1 MSLSKLAKKTAQTA
15 KNIGETLRAA
25 FRGKITLVVSSEP
38 IQRVQLSGLADET
51 LQDLEHL
58 QEYGFASHPPDGSEA
73 VVIPLGGNTSH
84 GVIVCSQHG
93 SYRIKNLKPGETAI
107 FNHEG
112 AKIVIK
118 QGKIIEAD
126 CDVYRVNCKQYEVNA
141 ATDAK
146 FNSPLV
152 ETSAVLTAQG
162 QINGNGGMAV
172 EGGDGG
178 RRYIVA
184 PAPAYRQHRRQN
196 LGGGAGIDKQTFGS
210 LRAAFF
216 VRAGLK
222 PVYSVRPSENG
233 KMPTW
238 TKS

>member
-146 FNSPLV
+146 FNAPLV
-152 ETSAVLTAQG
+152 ETSAVLTKRA
-162 QINGNGGMAV
+162 A
-172 EGGDGG
+172 
-178 RRYIVA
+178 A
-184 PAPAYRQHRRQN
+184 LTPTATWWPAIYRCASIRIPTASAAKPHRRNRHRQVD
-196 LGGGAGIDKQTFGS
+196 LWQPSGCFFCACGIEARV
-210 LRAAFF
+210 LREA
-216 VRAGLK
+216 V
-222 PVYSVRPSENG
+222 
-233 KMPTW
+233 
-238 TKS
+238 

>member
-126 CDVYRVNCKQYEVNA
+126 CNVYRVNCKQYEVNA

-146 FNSPLV
+146 FNAPLV
-152 ETSAVLTAQG
+152 EASAVLTAQG
-162 QINGNGGMAV
+162 QFNGNGGMAV
-172 EGGDGG
+172 EGGSGARFKGDIDLEGDFNSTG
-178 RRYIVA
+178 RVV
-184 PAPAYRQHRRQN
+184 N
-196 LGGGAGIDKQTFGS
+196 
-210 LRAAFF
+210 
-216 VRAGLK
+216 
-222 PVYSVRPSENG
+222 NG
-233 KMPTW
+233 KNIGSDHKHRGDSNGTTSDPL
-238 TKS
+238 

>member
-1 MSLSKLAKKTAQTA
+1 MAKRTGRLVRD
-15 KNIGETLRAA
+15 IGDTVRAA

-38 IQRVQLSGLADET
+38 IQRVQLSGLAGET

-58 QEYGFASHPPDGSEA
+58 QEYGFASNPPDGSEA

-84 GVIVCSQHG
+84 GVIVCTQHG
-93 SYRIKNLKPGETAI
+93 NYRIKNLKPGETAI

-126 CDVYRVNCKQYEVNA
+126 CDVFKVNCKQYEINA

-146 FNSPLV
+146 FNTPLV

-172 EGGDGG
+172 EGGSGATFSGNVTQTSGSFETVGDV
-178 RRYIVA
+178 VA
-184 PAPAYRQHRRQN
+184 GDISLRQHPHTDSI
-196 LGGGAGIDKQTFGS
+196 GGKTSPAEPG
-210 LRAAFF
+210 
-216 VRAGLK
+216 
-222 PVYSVRPSENG
+222 
-233 KMPTW
+233 
-238 TKS
+238 

>member
-15 KNIGETLRAA
+15 KNIGETLRTA

-112 AKIVIK
+112 LSKAKSLRPI
-118 QGKIIEAD
+118 
-126 CDVYRVNCKQYEVNA
+126 
-141 ATDAK
+141 ATC
-146 FNSPLV
+146 
-152 ETSAVLTAQG
+152 TGLTA
-162 QINGNGGMAV
+162 NNTRLM
-172 EGGDGG
+172 
-178 RRYIVA
+178 RPRM
-184 PAPAYRQHRRQN
+184 PN
-196 LGGGAGIDKQTFGS
+196 LT
-210 LRAAFF
+210 LRWW
-216 VRAGLK
+216 R
-222 PVYSVRPSENG
+222 PVQC
-233 KMPTW
+233 
-238 TKS
+238 